1 MAKQPEHNYTD
12 DKILTLDSLEHIR
25 LRSGMYIGR
34 LGDGEQYDDGIYI
47 LLKEVIDNSID
58 EFIMKYG
65 NRVEIKLQGATLQ
78 VRDYGRGIP
87 LNKIE
92 DCVSIINTGGKF
104 NDDVFQF
111 SVGLNGVGTKAVNA
125 LSSHFLVRSNRDGK
139 YREAFFS
146 KGKLIKS
153 NEGNTKDPNG
163 TFIEFTPD
171 EEIFGKF
178 KLQDQYIIERL
189 KNYSYLNRGLKLI
202 YNGEEFYS
210 ENGLEDLL
218 NNEVEGVNLYN
229 TIHFR
234 DEKLEYAFCHTAN
247 MGETYFS
254 FVNGQHTNEGGT
266 HQAAFREAILK
277 GINEYSGKSF
287 NGSDV
292 REGIVG
298 AVAIKLKNP
307 IFESQTKNK
316 LGNIDI
322 KSELIASIKDSLVIY
337 LHRNQATADKIIDR
351 IKFNEMIR
359 TEFQKVQKEA
369 RENAKKTAL
378 NIPKLKDCK
387 IHFNDES
394 LLKEKTTIFL
404 TEGQS
409 ASGSMVGS
417 RDVMTQAIFS
427 LRGKPL
433 NAFGLSKSTVYKNE
447 EMYNLMK
454 ALGLENG
461 IEDLRY
467 NKVVIATDAD
477 VDGFHIRNL
486 ILTFFL
492 IFFEP
497 VVLKGHLYILE
508 TPLFRVRNKQET
520 IYCYSEEQ
528 KEKAC
533 KKLKGFEITRFK
545 GLGEISPNEFG
556 QFIGEN
562 IKLTKVNVNHINE
575 VNKSLKFYMG
585 NNTPERKEYIMEHL
599 L

>member
-218 NNEVEGVNLYN
+218 NNEVEGDNLYN

>member
-1 MAKQPEHNYTD
+1 MAENKHNYTD
-12 DKILTLDSLEHIR
+12 DKIKTLDSLEHIR

-58 EFIMKYG
+58 EFIMGYG
-65 NRVEIKLQGATLQ
+65 NVIEITKDNNYMK

-87 LNKIE
+87 LSKIE
-92 DCVSIINTGGKF
+92 DCVSVINTGGKF

-125 LSSHFLVRSNRDGK
+125 LSSHFLVRSCRDGSF
-139 YREAFFS
+139 REAVFS
-146 KGKLIKS
+146 KGKILKT
-153 NEGNTKDPNG
+153 NEGKTKEPNG
-163 TFIEFTPD
+163 TYMEFIPD
-171 EEIFGKF
+171 VEIFGNF
-178 KLQDQYIIERL
+178 KILDEFIIERI
-189 KNYSYLNRGLKLI
+189 KNYSYLNRGLRI
-202 YNGEEFYS
+202 CFNGQEYYS

-218 NNEVEGVNLYN
+218 NNELDGENLYDI
-229 TIHFR
+229 IHYT
-234 DEKLEYAFCHTAN
+234 DDKLEYAFSHTAN
-247 MGETYFS
+247 IGENYFS

-266 HQAAFREAILK
+266 HQAAFREAVLK
-277 GINEYSGKSF
+277 GINEYSGKNF

-298 AVAIKLKNP
+298 AVAVKLKNP

-316 LGNIDI
+316 LGNTDI
-322 KSELIASIKDSLVIY
+322 KSELIAKVKDSLVLH
-337 LHRNQATADKIIDR
+337 LHRNQAIAEKIIER
-351 IKFNEMIR
+351 VKYNEMIR

-387 IHFNDES
+387 IHFRDES
-394 LLKEKTTIFL
+394 LLKERTTIFL

-409 ASGSMVGS
+409 ASGSMVSS
-417 RDVMTQAIFS
+417 RDVMTQAVFS

-461 IEDLRY
+461 IEGLRY
-467 NKVVIATDAD
+467 NKIVIATDAD

-492 IFFEP
+492 VFFEP

-508 TPLFRVRNKQET
+508 TPLFRVRNKNET
-520 IYCYSEEQ
+520 IYCYTENE

-533 KKLKGFEITRFK
+533 NKLKNHEITRFK
-545 GLGEISPNEFG
+545 GLGEISPKEFG

-562 IKLTKVNVNHINE
+562 IRLTKVNVDHINE

-585 NNTPERKEYIMEHL
+585 NNTPDRKDYIMRNL
-599 L
+599 I

>member
-104 NDDVFQF
+104 NDEVFQF

-153 NEGNTKDPNG
+153 NEGNTKDTNG

-178 KLQDQYIIERL
+178 KLQDQFIIERL

-218 NNEVEGVNLYN
+218 NNEVENDSLYSV
-229 TIHFR
+229 IHFR
-234 DEKLEYAFCHTAN
+234 DEKLEYALCHTAN

-287 NGSDV
+287 NGADV

-520 IYCYSEEQ
+520 MYCYSEEQ

-545 GLGEISPNEFG
+545 GLGEISPSEFG

-562 IKLTKVNVNHINE
+562 IKLTKVNVNHISE

-585 NNTPERKEYIMEHL
+585 NNTPERKDYIMEHL